1 VIRRGGSEDQA
12 REFDYARAYL
22 EFLSTG
28 AAQEN
33 FAKHGYRPINSA
45 VLKKNANR
53 LPDIELFPITLIARN
68 WEDADEKYFGE
79 NGIFDLIY
87 TPKANQ

>member
-1 VIRRGGSEDQA
+1 
-12 REFDYARAYL
+12 
-22 EFLSTG
+22 
-28 AAQEN
+28 
-33 FAKHGYRPINSA
+33 